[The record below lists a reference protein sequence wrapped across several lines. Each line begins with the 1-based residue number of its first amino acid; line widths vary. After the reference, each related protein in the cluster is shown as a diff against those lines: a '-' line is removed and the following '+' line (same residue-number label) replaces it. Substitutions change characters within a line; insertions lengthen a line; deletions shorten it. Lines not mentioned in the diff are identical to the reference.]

1 MYAFIHG
8 VVAEKGHNELVI
20 EAGGVGYSLY
30 CSLNTMQDALPVGE
44 VMRVYTHMSVAQ
56 DGGVTLFGFGTKE
69 ERAMFLRLTSVSGI
83 GPKTAIGILGSMSMR
98 DLTLA
103 IVMGDTAALS
113 RAPGIGKKTAQRI
126 ALELKEQIT
135 SDEVEGL
142 SASAGGV
149 TMQPVLANDPVTE
162 AMIALQSLGYT
173 QGEAMQALSAVKDKS
188 DQPDELVRLALRGM
202 M

>member
-1 MYAFIHG
+1 MYAYING
-8 VVAEKGHNELVI
+8 VVADKGHNELVI

-30 CSLNTMQDALPVGE
+30 CSLNTVQNALSVGE
-44 VMRVYTHMSVAQ
+44 MMRVYTYLNVTQ
-56 DGGVTLFGFGTKE
+56 DGITLFGFGTKE
-69 ERAMFLRLTSVSGI
+69 ERAMFLRLISVSGI

-126 ALELKEQIT
+126 ALELKEQI
-135 SDEVEGL
+135 SDDEVEGL
-142 SASAGGV
+142 SASGAKNV
-149 TMQPVLANDPVTE
+149 VPLRLDDPVTE

-173 QGEAMQALSAVKDKS
+173 AGEAMQALSAVKDKS

>member
-1 MYAFIHG
+1 MYAYIKG
-8 VVAEKGHNELVI
+8 IVAEKGHNELVI

-44 VMRVYTHMSVAQ
+44 IMRVYTYLNVSQDSVS
-56 DGGVTLFGFGTKE
+56 LFGFGTKG
-69 ERAMFLRLTSVSGI
+69 ERDMFLRLIGVSGI
-83 GPKTAIGILGSMSMR
+83 GSKTAIGILGAMSMR

-103 IVMGDTAALS
+103 IVMGDIAALS

-135 SDEVEGL
+135 EDEVEEL
-142 SASAGGV
+142 SAHTGV
-149 TMQPVLANDPVTE
+149 AMPAMQQSDPAAE
-162 AMIALQSLGYT
+162 AMISLQSLGYT

-202 M
+202 I

>member
-1 MYAFIHG
+1 MYAYIKG
-8 VVAEKGHNELVI
+8 IVAEKGHNELVI
-20 EAGGVGYSLY
+20 EASGVGYLLY

-44 VMRVYTHMSVAQ
+44 VMRVYTYLNVSQ
-56 DGGVTLFGFGTKE
+56 DNITLFGFGTKE
-69 ERAMFLRLTSVSGI
+69 ERDMFLRLTGVSGI

-113 RAPGIGKKTAQRI
+113 RAPGIGRKTAQRI

-135 SDEVEGL
+135 ADEVEGL
-142 SASAGGV
+142 SANTPAAA
-149 TMQPVLANDPVTE
+149 PVMRQSDPVAE

-173 QGEAMQALSAVKDKS
+173 QGEAMQGLSGV
-188 DQPDELVRLALRGM
+188 
-202 M
+202 

>member
-1 MYAFIHG
+1 MYAYING
-8 VVAEKGHNELVI
+8 VVADKGHNELVI

-30 CSLNTMQDALPVGE
+30 CSLNTVQNALSVGE
-44 VMRVYTHMSVAQ
+44 MMRVYTYLNVTQ
-56 DGGVTLFGFGTKE
+56 DGITLFGFGTKE
-69 ERAMFLRLTSVSGI
+69 ERAMFLRLISVSGI

-126 ALELKEQIT
+126 ALELKEQI
-135 SDEVEGL
+135 SDDEVEGL
-142 SASAGGV
+142 SVSGAKNV
-149 TMQPVLANDPVTE
+149 VPLRQDDPMTE

-173 QGEAMQALSAVKDKS
+173 AGEAMQALSAVKGKS

>member
-1 MYAFIHG
+1 MYAYING
-8 VVAEKGHNELVI
+8 VVADKGHNELVI

-30 CSLNTMQDALPVGE
+30 CSLNTVQNALSVGE
-44 VMRVYTHMSVAQ
+44 MMRVYTYLNVTQ
-56 DGGVTLFGFGTKE
+56 DGITLFGFGTKE
-69 ERAMFLRLTSVSGI
+69 ERAMFLRLISVSGI

-126 ALELKEQIT
+126 ALELKEQI
-135 SDEVEGL
+135 SDDEVEGL
-142 SASAGGV
+142 SASGAKNV
-149 TMQPVLANDPVTE
+149 VPLRQDDPVTE

-173 QGEAMQALSAVKDKS
+173 AGEAMQALSAVKDKS

>member
-1 MYAFIHG
+1 MYAYING
-8 VVAEKGHNELVI
+8 IVADKGHNELVI
-20 EAGGVGYSLY
+20 EAGGVGYSLF
-30 CSLNTMQDALPVGE
+30 CSMNTLQDALPVGE
-44 VMRVYTHMSVAQ
+44 IMKVYTYMNVTQ
-56 DGGVTLFGFGTKE
+56 DGVTLFGFSTKE
-69 ERAMFLRLTSVSGI
+69 EREMFLRLTGVSGI

-103 IVMGDTAALS
+103 IVMGDTAVLS

-126 ALELKEQIT
+126 ALELKEQI
-135 SDEVEGL
+135 SADEVEGL
-142 SASAGGV
+142 SASVSGI
-149 TMQPVLANDPVTE
+149 TPVIQQNDPLSE

-188 DQPDELVRLALRGM
+188 DQADELVRLALRGM

>member
-1 MYAFIHG
+1 MYAYING
-8 VVAEKGHNELVI
+8 VVADKGHNELVI

-30 CSLNTMQDALPVGE
+30 CSLNTVQNALSVGE
-44 VMRVYTHMSVAQ
+44 MMRVYTYLNVTQ
-56 DGGVTLFGFGTKE
+56 DGIMLFGFGTKE
-69 ERAMFLRLTSVSGI
+69 ERAMFLRLISVSGI

-103 IVMGDTAALS
+103 IVMGDTAVLS

-126 ALELKEQIT
+126 ALELKEQI
-135 SDEVEGL
+135 SDDEVEGL
-142 SASAGGV
+142 SASGAKNV
-149 TMQPVLANDPVTE
+149 VPLRQDDPVTE

-173 QGEAMQALSAVKDKS
+173 AGEAMQALSAVKDKS

>member
-1 MYAFIHG
+1 MYAYING
-8 VVAEKGHNELVI
+8 VVADKGHNELVI

-30 CSLNTMQDALPVGE
+30 CSLNTVQNALSVGE
-44 VMRVYTHMSVAQ
+44 MMRVYTYLNVTQ
-56 DGGVTLFGFGTKE
+56 DGITLFGFGTKE
-69 ERAMFLRLTSVSGI
+69 ERAMFLRLISVSGI

-126 ALELKEQIT
+126 ALELKEQI
-135 SDEVEGL
+135 SDDEVEGL
-142 SASAGGV
+142 SASGAKNV
-149 TMQPVLANDPVTE
+149 MPLRQDDPVTE

-173 QGEAMQALSAVKDKS
+173 AGEAMQALSAVKDKS

>member
-1 MYAFIHG
+1 MYAYING
-8 VVAEKGHNELVI
+8 VVADKGHNELVI

-30 CSLNTMQDALPVGE
+30 CSLNTVQNALSVGE
-44 VMRVYTHMSVAQ
+44 MMRVYTYLNVTQ
-56 DGGVTLFGFGTKE
+56 DGITLFGFGTKE
-69 ERAMFLRLTSVSGI
+69 ERAMFLRLISVSGI

-126 ALELKEQIT
+126 ALELKEQI
-135 SDEVEGL
+135 SDDEVEGL
-142 SASAGGV
+142 SASGAKNV
-149 TMQPVLANDPVTE
+149 MPLRQADPVTE

-173 QGEAMQALSAVKDKS
+173 AGEAMQALSAVKDKS